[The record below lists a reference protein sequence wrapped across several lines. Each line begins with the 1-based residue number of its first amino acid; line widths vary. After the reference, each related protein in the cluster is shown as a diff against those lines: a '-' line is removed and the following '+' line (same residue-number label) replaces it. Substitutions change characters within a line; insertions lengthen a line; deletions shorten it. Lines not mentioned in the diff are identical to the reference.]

1 MKFRRLSFLIVWL
14 AFILYA
20 FVLAPN
26 GNQGYL
32 NQLITM
38 DDPDPLLLT
47 VFSLLG
53 VFPTAFAVLLL
64 NEDDSDIPAWP
75 FVLGS
80 FMLGAFALM
89 PYFFVSRAES
99 TRKLRTPRWISSSLD
114 SILFKALL
122 FAGTVA
128 LIVYGLTQG
137 SAELYSQ
144 AFQQSQFVH
153 VMTIDFLVLTG
164 ISIFVIYWRERK
176 HGRFNQLYWLG
187 CVPVVGFLAYLLIK
201 EEDH

>member
-1 MKFRRLSFLIVWL
+1 MKVRRLSFFIVWL

-38 DDPDPLLLT
+38 NDPDPLLLT

-53 VFPTAFAVLLL
+53 VFPTAFAILLL
-64 NEDDSDIPAWP
+64 NEDDSRVPAWP

-89 PYFFVSRAES
+89 PYFFISRAES
-99 TRKLRTPRWISSSLD
+99 TRTLRTPIWIGKSLD

-122 FAGTVA
+122 FTGTVA
-128 LIVYGLTQG
+128 LIVSGLTQG
-137 SAELYSQ
+137 SASLYGQ
-144 AFQQSQFVH
+144 AFRQSQFVH

-164 ISIFVIYWRERK
+164 ISMFVIYWRERK
-176 HGRFNQLYWLG
+176 HGRFNQMYWLG

-201 EEDH
+201 EGSH

>member
-1 MKFRRLSFLIVWL
+1 M
-14 AFILYA
+14 
-20 FVLAPN
+20 APN

-38 DDPDPLLLT
+38 NDPDPLLLT

-53 VFPTAFAVLLL
+53 VFPTAFAILLL
-64 NEDDSDIPAWP
+64 NEDDSRVPAWP

-89 PYFFVSRAES
+89 PYFFISRAES
-99 TRKLRTPRWISSSLD
+99 TRTLRTPIWIGKSLD

-122 FAGTVA
+122 FTGTVA
-128 LIVYGLTQG
+128 LIVSGLTQG
-137 SAELYSQ
+137 SASLYGQ
-144 AFQQSQFVH
+144 AFRQSQFVH

-164 ISIFVIYWRERK
+164 ISMFVIYWRERK
-176 HGRFNQLYWLG
+176 HGRFNQMYWLG

-201 EEDH
+201 EGSH